1 MIPSSLPSP
10 PSDWSSFEIPL
21 GFIYDALV
29 GILPWFPSQLVIHVY
44 ALAIL
49 TGIVVAIVVSNYRL
63 TARGAE
69 PWIVVDL
76 SIWAVLFGIVGS
88 RVWHVA
94 THPDDYFGVGKQ
106 GFTLDMGD
114 PATVGSSVWAV
125 WAGGVAI
132 FGAIL
137 GGSIGV
143 YIACRLAGLRFT
155 AAVDAMAPTLLLAQA
170 FGRIGNYFNQELF
183 GLPTDLPW
191 GLEIDRPNA
200 AIPVGIP
207 DDALFH
213 PVFLYEILWLLAGF
227 GILMLIENRV
237 VRETATTGIFGAVQQ
252 KIDAAIDGSLTPN
265 GLPWQT
271 FRLLTRLKVSF
282 VRRDAWYWG
291 KMVGLWAI
299 WYGIGRAWFESIR
312 LDPSETF
319 LGIRSNVWGALA
331 AIVVGLLILIIQTKS
346 HPGIEP
352 SVYRPGKE
360 WKPEDAVDSEQIY
373 SDEEPGDGAGTTPA
387 PATSG
392 ASRK

>member
-1 MIPSSLPSP
+1 VIPSSLPSP

-21 GFIYDALV
+21 GALHDALV
-29 GILPWFPSQLVIHVY
+29 GILPWFPEQVVIHVY

-49 TGIVVAIVVSNYRL
+49 AGIIVAIIVSNYRL

-69 PWIVVDL
+69 PWIVIDL
-76 SIWAVLFGIVGS
+76 SIWAVIFGIIGS
-88 RVWHVA
+88 RAWHVA
-94 THPDDYFGVGKQ
+94 THPDDYFAEGKVGF
-106 GFTLDMGD
+106 GLPIGD
-114 PATVGSSVWAV
+114 GSSVWEV

-137 GGSIGV
+137 GGALGV

-170 FGRIGNYFNQELF
+170 FGRVGNYFNQELF

-191 GLEIDRPNA
+191 GLEIDRPNS

-213 PVFLYEILWLLAGF
+213 PVFLYEILWMLAGF

-237 VRETATTGIFGAVQQ
+237 AFTKVATFPGRF
-252 KIDAAIDGSLTPN
+252 
-265 GLPWQT
+265 LPFWPVFT
-271 FRLLTRLKVSF
+271 
-282 VRRDAWYWG
+282 RRDAWHWG

-299 WYGIGRAWFESIR
+299 WYGLGRAWFESIR

-331 AIVVGLLILIIQTKS
+331 GIVVGLLILIIQSKA
-346 HPGIEP
+346 HPSIEP

-360 WKPEDAVDSEQIY
+360 WKPVTAVDSDEIY
-373 SDEEPGDGAGTTPA
+373 SDDEPGDGAGTTPV

-392 ASRK
+392 ATRT

>member
-10 PSDWSSFEIPL
+10 PSDWSSFEIPIDGLRNLIL
-21 GFIYDALV
+21 GIFPTLTV
-29 GILPWFPSQLVIHVY
+29 FPSQLVIHVY

-94 THPDDYFGVGKQ
+94 THPDDYFGVGQQ
-106 GFTLDMGD
+106 GFSLDLSNA
-114 PATVGSSVWAV
+114 ATVGSSVWAV

-137 GGSIGV
+137 GGSLGV
-143 YIACRLAGLRFT
+143 YIACRMAGLRFT

-170 FGRIGNYFNQELF
+170 FGRVGNYFNQELF

-207 DDALFH
+207 QDALFH

-237 VRETATTGIFGAVQQ
+237 SFTKATTGIFGLLQRV
-252 KIDAAIDGSLTPN
+252 IDSANKSWNAPAWFSDLFRFKAAFD
-265 GLPWQT
+265 
-271 FRLLTRLKVSF
+271 
-282 VRRDAWYWG
+282 RRDAWHWG

-319 LGIRSNVWGALA
+319 FGIRSNVWGALA
-331 AIVVGLLILIIQTKS
+331 AIVLGLLILIIQSKR

-352 SVYRPGKE
+352 SVYQPGKE
-360 WKPEDAVDSEQIY
+360 WKPEDAVDSEEIY
-373 SDEEPGDGAGTTPA
+373 SDDEPGDGAGTTPA